1 MSEPAATPTPATL
14 LDALPD
20 VVMAIDG
27 DAKVV
32 YANAA
37 AELRG
42 WSRDAWIGRNALDL
56 IHPDDVL
63 IGIAAMGSVQGK
75 VTGTPLELRIAHP
88 TEGWHLF
95 EVIGSNRLD
104 DPEIGLLVLV
114 CRDLSERRRWE
125 VAVDDVAR
133 FRAVIQHS
141 SAVTMLVD
149 ASGHIQSVSAAIT
162 RLTGLDQEALIGTRL
177 SSLAASGHEALLEGV
192 LRHRADNLVSTVEV
206 PVLAADG
213 HTLRPFRVE
222 VVDLV
227 DDPVVDGYVV
237 TAYDVSELHRARDA
251 LHDLATHDP
260 LTGLPNRFA
269 LTQAIGMAL
278 ARRAR
283 SELVGLLFVDLDR
296 FKPVNDLL
304 GHDAGDELLV
314 EVAARLTRTVRSTD
328 TVARMG
334 GDEFVVLAPRIA
346 SSVAL
351 EELARRVEHSIAEP
365 FMLRAGMASVTASVG
380 AAMADPQT
388 DVPALLAEADQAMY
402 QVKSARRHGSAVRAR
417 RWTERRDLAAA
428 LVGAVDRGEM
438 RAHLQ
443 PVVASDDLRVVGF
456 EALVRWY
463 RPGGRVLAPA
473 DFLDVAFE
481 TGVTTE
487 IDLAVAEQACSLL
500 STLDGLDAD
509 TWVSVNMT
517 AADLAHEGLVEAVSG
532 SLLRHGIAPDRLI
545 VEVTEQATL
554 ELPNIRGCVSPLVTL
569 RDLSDLGVRIALD
582 DFGTGYS
589 SLTHLRKLDVH
600 SIKIDRS
607 FVSGIV
613 DDETDRSLVSAI
625 ISLAHGLGLVAVAEG
640 VERLDQLELLRALQC
655 DSIQGYVMSPPL
667 APELIPEWLRAHRGT
682 AALR

>member
-1 MSEPAATPTPATL
+1 VSSSEVPPSPASL

-20 VVMAIDG
+20 VVMAID
-27 DAKVV
+27 ATARVV

-42 WSRDAWIGRNALDL
+42 WSRDQWVGRSAIELV
-56 IHPDDVL
+56 HPDDVL
-63 IGIAAMGSVQGK
+63 IGLAAMESVQGK
-75 VTGTPLELRIAHP
+75 VTGSAIELRIAHP

-95 EVIGSNRLD
+95 EVIASNRLD
-104 DPEIGLLVLV
+104 DPELGLLVLV

-125 VAVDDVAR
+125 VAADDVAR

-149 ASGHIQSVSAAIT
+149 PGGCIQSVSAAIT

-177 SSLAASGHEALLEGV
+177 SSLAAPGHEALLEGV
-192 LRHRADNLVSTVEV
+192 LRHRPDGQLSTVEV
-206 PVLAADG
+206 PGRTLDG
-213 HTLRPFRVE
+213 HTVRPFRVE

-227 DDPVVDGYVV
+227 GDPVVDGYVV

-251 LHDLATHDP
+251 LHDLATRDP
-260 LTGLPNRFA
+260 LTGLPNRIA

-283 SELVGLLFVDLDR
+283 GEQVGLLFVDLDR

-304 GHDAGDELLV
+304 GHDAGDELLI
-314 EVAARLTRTVRSTD
+314 EVAARLAATVRASD

-334 GDEFVVLAPRIA
+334 GDEFVVLAPRVV
-346 SSVAL
+346 SSGAL
-351 EELARRVEHSIAEP
+351 EDLARRVERAIAEP
-365 FMLRAGMASVTASVG
+365 FTLRAGVASVTASVG
-380 AAMADPQT
+380 AAIADHGS
-388 DVPALLAEADQAMY
+388 DVAALLAEADQAMY
-402 QVKSARRHGSAVRAR
+402 QVKSARRHGSAVQSR

-428 LVGAVDRGEM
+428 LVGAAERGEM

-443 PVVASDDLRVVGF
+443 PVVAASDLRLEGF

-463 RPGGRVLAPA
+463 HPSGRVLSPA

-487 IDLAVAEQACSLL
+487 IDLAVAEQVCTLL
-500 STLDGLDAD
+500 RTSDGLDPS

-517 AADLAHEGLVEAVSG
+517 AADLAHEGLVDAVAG
-532 SLLRHGIAPDRLI
+532 SLQRNGLSPERLI

-569 RDLSDLGVRIALD
+569 RDLSALGIRISLD

-607 FVSGIV
+607 FVTGIV

-625 ISLAHGLGLVAVAEG
+625 ISLAHGLGLRAVAEG
-640 VERLDQLELLRALQC
+640 VERADQLELLRALGC
-655 DSIQGYVMSPPL
+655 DSIQGYVVSPPIAPDLL
-667 APELIPEWLRAHRGT
+667 ADWVGRYRNAT
-682 AALR
+682 AVS

>member
-1 MSEPAATPTPATL
+1 MLDPAHELTAASL

-27 DAKVV
+27 DARLV
-32 YANAA
+32 YVNAA
-37 AELRG
+37 AEHRG
-42 WSRDAWIGRNALDL
+42 WSRQDWIGRSALDL
-56 IHPDDVL
+56 IHPDDLL
-63 IGIAAMGSVQGK
+63 IGMAAMASVQGK
-75 VTGTPLELRIAHP
+75 VTGTPIELRIAHP
-88 TEGWHLF
+88 TLGWFLF

-104 DPEIGLLVLV
+104 DPELGLIVLA

-125 VAVDDVAR
+125 VAADDVAR

-141 SAVTMLVD
+141 SAITMLVD
-149 ASGHIQSVSAAIT
+149 HDGCIQSVSAAIT
-162 RLTGLDQEALIGTRL
+162 RLTGIDQEALIGTPF
-177 SSLAASGHEALLEGV
+177 ASIAMAGHEVVLENAL
-192 LRHRADNLVSTVEV
+192 RSRADHHLTTVEV
-206 PVLAADG
+206 PVRSTDG
-213 HTLRPFRVE
+213 TRVRPFRFE

-227 DDPVVDGYVV
+227 GDPVVDGYVV
-237 TAYDVSELHRARDA
+237 TGYDVSELHRARDA

-260 LTGLPNRFA
+260 LTGLPNRIA
-269 LTQAIGMAL
+269 LTHEVGIAL

-283 SELVGLLFVDLDR
+283 DQQVGLLFVDLDR

-314 EVAARLTRTVRSTD
+314 EVAARLRRAVRASD
-328 TVARMG
+328 TVARIG
-334 GDEFVVLAPRIA
+334 GDEFVVLT
-346 SSVAL
+346 SGMVSNKAL
-351 EELARRVEHSIAEP
+351 EELARRVEQAIGEP
-365 FMLRAGMASVTASVG
+365 YTLRAGVASVSASVG
-380 AAMADPQT
+380 AAIADAGS
-388 DVPALLAEADQAMY
+388 DVSSLLAEADQAMY
-402 QVKSARRHGSAVRAR
+402 QVKSARRHGSATRAR

-428 LVGAVDRGEM
+428 LVGAAERGEM

-443 PVVASDDLRVVGF
+443 PVVRCSDLELIGF
-456 EALVRWY
+456 EALVRWHH
-463 RPGGRVLAPA
+463 PSGRVLAPA

-487 IDLAVAEQACSLL
+487 IDLAVAEQACGLL
-500 STLDGLDAD
+500 RTITEIDAS

-517 AADLAHEGLVEAVSG
+517 AADLADEHLVDAVAG
-532 SLLRHGIAPDRLI
+532 SLHRNGLGPDRLI

-569 RDLSDLGVRIALD
+569 RELAQLGVRIALD

-613 DDETDRSLVSAI
+613 TDETDRSLVAAI
-625 ISLAHGLGLVAVAEG
+625 ISLAHGLGLRAVAEG
-640 VERLDQLELLRALQC
+640 VERLDQLELLRALDC

-667 APELIPEWLRAHRGT
+667 APEHVPAWVREHRAAT
-682 AALR
+682 ASR

>member
-1 MSEPAATPTPATL
+1 VSDPDLPLPAASL

-20 VVMAIDG
+20 VVMAIDTT
-27 DAKVV
+27 ARVV

-42 WSRDAWIGRNALDL
+42 WSRDEWMGKNALDL

-63 IGIAAMGSVQGK
+63 IAMAAMESVQGK
-75 VTGTPLELRIAHP
+75 VTGTAIELRIAHP

-95 EVIGSNRLD
+95 EVIASNRLD
-104 DPEIGLLVLV
+104 DPDLGLLVLG

-125 VAVDDVAR
+125 VAGDDDAR

-149 ASGHIQSVSAAIT
+149 PSGCIQSVSAAIT
-162 RLTGLDQEALIGTRL
+162 RLTGLDQEALIGARL
-177 SSLAASGHEALLEGV
+177 SSLAASGHEAVLEGA
-192 LRHRADNLVSTVEV
+192 LRHRTDGLLSTVEV
-206 PVLAADG
+206 PCRTTDG
-213 HTLRPFRVE
+213 TTLRPFRVE

-227 DDPVVDGYVV
+227 GDPAVDGYVV

-251 LHDLATHDP
+251 LHDLATRDP
-260 LTGLPNRFA
+260 LTGLPNRIA

-283 SELVGLLFVDLDR
+283 GEEVGLLFVDLDR

-304 GHDAGDELLV
+304 GHDAGDELLQ
-314 EVAARLTRTVRSTD
+314 EVAARLSATVRASD

-334 GDEFVVLAPRIA
+334 GDEFVVLAPRLA
-346 SSVAL
+346 SSGAL
-351 EELARRVEHSIAEP
+351 EDLARRVERAISEP
-365 FMLRAGMASVTASVG
+365 FTLRAGIATVSASVG
-380 AAMADPQT
+380 AAIAEPAS
-388 DVPALLAEADQAMY
+388 DVSSLLAEADQAMY
-402 QVKSARRHGSAVRAR
+402 QVKSARRHGSAVQSR
-417 RWTERRDLAAA
+417 RWNERRDLAAA
-428 LVGAVDRGEM
+428 LVGAAERGEM

-443 PVVASDDLRVVGF
+443 PVVACDDLRLEGF

-463 RPGGRVLAPA
+463 HPTGRVLSPG

-487 IDLAVAEQACSLL
+487 IDLAVAEQVCSLL
-500 STLDGLDAD
+500 RRFDDLDPS

-517 AADLAHEGLVEAVSG
+517 AADLAHEGLVDAVAG
-532 SLLRHGIAPDRLI
+532 SLRRNGLSPDRLI

-569 RDLSDLGVRIALD
+569 HDLTSLGIRVALD

-625 ISLAHGLGLVAVAEG
+625 IGLAHSLGLRVVAEG
-640 VERLDQLELLRALQC
+640 VERLDQLELLRALRC
-655 DSIQGYVMSPPL
+655 DSIQGYVVSPPL
-667 APELIPEWLRAHRGT
+667 APELVPAWAAEHRG
-682 AALR
+682 ARAVH